1 MRAGKLRQTI
11 IVQKRLESG
20 DVEYPEMTW
29 IDHCTVR
36 ADVQDL
42 STRDALQAQAID
54 VKLTARAVVRYSA
67 LTAGISYDMRVL
79 FDGVYYQINGTPK
92 RDLGDMRT
100 YVTIELKEGLKE
112 WQTT

>member
-11 IVQKRLESG
+11 TVQKRIENG
-20 DVEYPEMTW
+20 DVEYPKIEW
-29 IDHCTVR
+29 VNYCTVK

-42 STRDALQAQAID
+42 STRDSLQAQA
-54 VKLTARAVVRYSA
+54 VSVNLTARAVVRYSA

-79 FDGVYYQINGTPK
+79 FDGVYYQVNGTPK
-92 RDLGDMRT
+92 RDLGDRRT
-100 YVTIELKEGLKE
+100 YVTIELKEGLRE